1 MYLGRIFLTLM
12 LMVIRSGYYLNNQM
26 EKRALLAQ
34 PPEVTTS
41 IQEIKLS
48 ARPLISE
55 IQKLSGRVKQVVRT
69 VPHQEVRND
78 CVIGLLHDS
87 VQNCPHLPFGTR
99 LNFQVLQLLYTF
111 YFSVVV

>member
-1 MYLGRIFLTLM
+1 MYPGRIFLTMILI
-12 LMVIRSGYYLNNQM
+12 VIRRGYYLNNQM

-48 ARPLISE
+48 ARPLMSE
-55 IQKLSGRVKQVVRT
+55 IQKLSGRVKQVVQT

-78 CVIGLLHDS
+78 CVIGLSYDS
-87 VQNCPHLPFGTR
+87 V
-99 LNFQVLQLLYTF
+99 
-111 YFSVVV
+111 